1 MGLHPERSE
10 WKLLVA
16 LAPKIQHWTCAG
28 ITTLGHSWVVKATW
42 ILPRAVPFFAP
53 SPTKWWYSTGWWF
66 ATWILFSHILEI
78 IIPTD
83 FHIFQ
88 RETTN
93 QNGDTTI
100 NEWLDGSDL
109 QHLLRNPDGAIVGR
123 FVYMLATTTKSW
135 SKSRWKSHFFWLKHV
150 HQSWYWTIKI
160 IIFQSLK
167 RQILIIFDANSNCN
181 ILDYSNRISAD
192 LLIPV
197 LQ

>member
-28 ITTLGHSWVVKATW
+28 ITALGHSWVVKATW
-42 ILPRAVPFFAP
+42 ILPRAVPFFCTFTNTMVIFNWLVVCNMNFICP
-53 SPTKWWYSTGWWF
+53 YIGNNNPNWLSN
-66 ATWILFSHILEI
+66 FSEGNHQPEWGYN
-78 IIPTD
+78 
-83 FHIFQ
+83 HQ
-88 RETTN
+88 
-93 QNGDTTI
+93 
-100 NEWLDGSDL
+100 WLDGSDL
-109 QHLLRNPDGAIVGR
+109 QHLIRNPDGAIVGR
-123 FVYMLATTTKSW
+123 FVYMLSATTKSW

-160 IIFQSLK
+160 VIFQSLK
-167 RQILIIFDANSNCN
+167 RQILIIFDANSKCN
-181 ILDYSNRISAD
+181 ILDYSSRISAD

>member
-1 MGLHPERSE
+1 
-10 WKLLVA
+10 
-16 LAPKIQHWTCAG
+16 
-28 ITTLGHSWVVKATW
+28 
-42 ILPRAVPFFAP
+42 VPCLFFAP

-197 LQ
+197 LQKSYTAIVLQYKPFTWFDDKKPLKYHFVTVIRLLQ